1 MCPEGTSD
9 TSTHMHAHPTIRAVY
24 HDDDRLL
31 LRLGEITIP
40 DPAAPSPP
48 AAGPSR
54 AHALASHAARMLS
67 SVSNGESSGV
77 VDALKT
83 GVLSAFSAF
92 AATRRLSSFP
102 ITSSVSSGVI
112 T

>member
-1 MCPEGTSD
+1 
-9 TSTHMHAHPTIRAVY
+9 MHAHPTIRAVY
-24 HDDDRLL
+24 YDDDRLL
-31 LRLGEITIP
+31 LRLGEMTIP
-40 DPAAPSPP
+40 VPAPPPSLP

-67 SVSNGESSGV
+67 SVSSGESSGV

-92 AATRRLSSFP
+92 AATRRLSSLP
-102 ITSSVSSGVI
+102 MTSSVASGVI
-112 T
+112 P